1 MTDDE
6 FSSWF
11 AHDGGPCPLT
21 VGTVHI
27 RELQKALPGKPIIPI
42 GGVTIVSDSHGACS
56 ILATTPKDINVGPN
70 SWEWKYFKT
79 KSPNTGLMICKV
91 LRYRVKKS
99 PGIKLL
105 EQIAKDPP
113 IDLIRDP
120 ERKLLEYHPS

>member
-11 AHDGGPCPLT
+11 AHDGGPCPLPS
-21 VGTVHI
+21 GTVVI
-27 RELQKALPGKPIIPI
+27 RESQKTKLWSKVVINNPSIVLLEDKPETFT
-42 GGVTIVSDSHGACS
+42 VLLTIH
-56 ILATTPKDINVGPN
+56 TPFEGPN
-70 SWEWKYFKT
+70 SWEWKYFNYVCT
-79 KSPNTGLMICKV
+79 NGLKMPKV
-91 LRYRVKKS
+91 IRYRVKKS
-99 PGIKLL
+99 PGIKPL